1 MDHFDVSSDGFKGRE
16 TLNYRLRKL
25 GGDSLII
32 AGEIDVLNGDIVKVR
47 IKSNISPGTTE
58 IWFGRNNRLILS
70 WE

>member
-1 MDHFDVSSDGFKGRE
+1 LS
-16 TLNYRLRKL
+16 KL